1 LEESKL
7 EFLKNILNTLEV
19 TEIRYINQKSVLLNF
34 SGGIRIYIDAIPT
47 GIDFSLEALTDE
59 ANEIIDDIEARKTIV
74 DNKKEQ

>member
-1 LEESKL
+1 MEESKL

-34 SGGIRIYIDAIPT
+34 AGGIRIYIDAIST

-59 ANEIIDDIEARKTIV
+59 ANEIIDDIETRKTIV